1 MTKNI
6 ELLKQVLS
14 IPTKTY
20 KEDMMISYLSKWL
33 AANNIEFYL
42 DDKRNIYATKKLQ
55 GKIPKVFYFPCV
67 I

>member
-42 DDKRNIYATKKLQ
+42 DDKRNIYATKNPKENYQ
-55 GKIPKVFYFPCV
+55 KIFIFLV
-67 I
+67 